1 MRLNQIIIPPGTLKK
16 TTKSGFKV
24 GLGLTCGLIF
34 FLTHPIGLVGQVGLA
49 QDRTLTLKLDTDV
62 VTVDVVATDHKGDY
76 IRDLRREEFQLLVDG
91 RIRPFDLFSVT
102 SEKTLSRPLAVVF
115 ALDLSGSLKPDE
127 TVTLRES
134 ALRFLELV
142 RGESVFAALT
152 FNHEVKVRQGFTS
165 DAGRLVRA
173 FTRDVRFEGS
183 TRIYDAIDRGV
194 RMLEK
199 SAPRIIKNRPVRRAL
214 IVISD
219 GFDSASVI
227 DRREM
232 VRRAISAGVTIYSI
246 TLPSYILT
254 ATRRGER
261 VLTPLDATRI
271 VSSTGGTDS
280 PADNNDFSPV
290 FSALAEEIRSSYA
303 IAYYPDSRD
312 GKDHR
317 IEIRTTRPGLRL
329 RLSRSGYRSPD
340 NPTAN

>member
-1 MRLNQIIIPPGTLKK
+1 MK
-16 TTKSGFKV
+16 
-24 GLGLTCGLIF
+24 LGLIHLLVFLSGL
-34 FLTHPIGLVGQVGLA
+34 TGLA
-49 QDRTLTLKLDTDV
+49 QDRPLTLKLDTDV
-62 VTVDVVATDHKGDY
+62 VTVDIVATDQKGDY
-76 IRDLRREEFQLLVDG
+76 VRDLRREELQLFEDG
-91 RIRPFDLFSVT
+91 QIRSFDLFAVN
-102 SEKTLSRPLAVVF
+102 SERMLSRPLAVVF

-152 FNHEVKVRQGFTS
+152 FNHEVKVRQEFTR
-165 DAGRLVRA
+165 DANRLVKA
-173 FTRDVRFEGS
+173 FTRNVRFEGS

-199 SAPRIIKNRPVRRAL
+199 SAPRIIGNRPVRRAL

-232 VRRAISAGVTIYSI
+232 VRRAISAGVTVYSI
-246 TLPSYILT
+246 TLPSYILS
-254 ATRRGER
+254 ATRRRDR
-261 VLTPLDATRI
+261 VLTPLDATRV
-271 VSSTGGTDS
+271 VSSTGGSDY

-290 FSALAEEIRSSYA
+290 FSSLAEEIRSTYA

-312 GKDHR
+312 GRDHR
-317 IEIRTTRPGLRL
+317 LEVRTTRPGVVL
-329 RLSRSGYRSPD
+329 RLSRSTYRSPGAE
-340 NPTAN
+340 PAR